1 MNASCGCYA
10 AHSTLA
16 FALINMK
23 KSKRFFSC
31 APIGLKQQPGKAP
44 LDLAAVRE
52 LKKSDL
58 TQISRLARS
67 INAYAKYITWAPGYW

>member
-10 AHSTLA
+10 AHSALA

-23 KSKRFFSC
+23 KSKQFFSC
-31 APIGLKQQPGKAP
+31 TPIGLKQQPGEAP

-52 LKKSDL
+52 LIKSDL

-67 INAYAKYITWAPGYW
+67 VNAYTKYITWAPGY